1 MAISPPKKRL
11 ILISL
16 SATNLETPTEVA
28 LLILITRHLFCFTDR
43 LRLTQVIKSNRKRL
57 CLLDFRELS
66 SRTTQIHRERT
77 TSGTPKETLTWISF
91 PSWLGCLESYQSL
104 ILKCQN
110 TLTFSAVQL
119 KSPTQP
125 PQHCNAQL
133 QSGGSHADASP
144 SSTLPT
150 SLLLLKIMTSWLQN
164 YFSFSLLIHSV
175 TLLRNKALSL
185 HIWFDKVITWMIL

>member
-16 SATNLETPTEVA
+16 SATNLETRTEVA

-77 TSGTPKETLTWISF
+77 TSGTPKEMLTWISF
-91 PSWLGCLESYQSL
+91 PSWLGCLESINLWSW
-104 ILKCQN
+104 
-110 TLTFSAVQL
+110 SAR
-119 KSPTQP
+119 T
-125 PQHCNAQL
+125 H
-133 QSGGSHADASP
+133 SH
-144 SSTLPT
+144 
-150 SLLLLKIMTSWLQN
+150 SLLCSWNLQR
-164 YFSFSLLIHSV
+164 SHHSTV
-175 TLLRNKALSL
+175 MPSCRVVAVMQMPAPLPLYPPAYSC
-185 HIWFDKVITWMIL
+185 